1 MDGRNTAVVEE
12 TKLDPFS
19 PHPGPSVFVRSLFR
33 SGTAFSLINFH
44 ERSVMFLPV
53 LGKNYCTFCSESVA
67 QFARR
72 CAIIEER
79 SEKYVVDN
87 LFFQSLN
94 IKPTAYAYG
103 RTKIFFRNPRTVRYG
118 NNIEYLFK
126 VCLCLRWS
134 QPLRKFSALW
144 FPQLFDL
151 EEKRLQGMHFLAVI
165 IQKVFRGWRQRTK
178 VSTV

>member
-53 LGKNYCTFCSESVA
+53 LGKNYC
-67 QFARR
+67 
-72 CAIIEER
+72 AIIEER

-118 NNIEYLFK
+118 NNIEYLFQ

-151 EEKRLQGMHFLAVI
+151 EERRLQGMHFLAVI

>member
-1 MDGRNTAVVEE
+1 MAKEWTGE
-12 TKLDPFS
+12 TRQLSRKRLWIPS
-19 PHPGPSVFVRSLFR
+19 PHSGHSVFVRSLFR

-53 LGKNYCTFCSESVA
+53 LGKNYCAFCSESVA

-79 SEKYVVDN
+79 SEKYVDDN

-118 NNIEYLFK
+118 NRRMTRYLR
-126 VCLCLRWS
+126 LCPFFR
-134 QPLRKFSALW
+134 FS
-144 FPQLFDL
+144 FFFFS
-151 EEKRLQGMHFLAVI
+151 K
-165 IQKVFRGWRQRTK
+165 
-178 VSTV
+178 

>member
-53 LGKNYCTFCSESVA
+53 LGKNY
-67 QFARR
+67 

-126 VCLCLRWS
+126 VCLCLR
-134 QPLRKFSALW
+134 
-144 FPQLFDL
+144 
-151 EEKRLQGMHFLAVI
+151 
-165 IQKVFRGWRQRTK
+165 
-178 VSTV
+178 

>member
-1 MDGRNTAVVEE
+1 MAKERTGE
-12 TKLDPFS
+12 TRRLFRETTLDPF
-19 PHPGPSVFVRSLFR
+19 PPPGPSVFVRSLFP
-33 SGTAFSLINFH
+33 SGTAFSVINFY

-53 LGKNYCTFCSESVA
+53 LGKNYCEFWSERVA

-79 SEKYVVDN
+79 SEKYVDDN

-118 NNIEYLFK
+118 NRRMTRYLRLCPFFRFSFFFFFRNSEFVVVKPYNVLLSFVWLK
-126 VCLCLRWS
+126 VWL
-134 QPLRKFSALW
+134 K
-144 FPQLFDL
+144 
-151 EEKRLQGMHFLAVI
+151 
-165 IQKVFRGWRQRTK
+165 
-178 VSTV
+178 

>member
-1 MDGRNTAVVEE
+1 M
-12 TKLDPFS
+12 DPFS

-53 LGKNYCTFCSESVA
+53 LGKNYCAFCSESVA

-126 VCLCLRWS
+126 VCLCLS
-134 QPLRKFSALW
+134 LCVNSL
-144 FPQLFDL
+144 LFDFRSYL
-151 EEKRLQGMHFLAVI
+151 IWRRG
-165 IQKVFRGWRQRTK
+165 VFK
-178 VSTV
+178 ECIF

>member
-53 LGKNYCTFCSESVA
+53 LGKNYC
-67 QFARR
+67 
-72 CAIIEER
+72 AIIEER

-126 VCLCLRWS
+126 VWLCLRWS

-151 EEKRLQGMHFLAVI
+151 EERRLQGMHFLAVI